1 MNIPFIKY
9 YKVNYLIVGIL
20 IAASIICLIKFGL
33 NLGID
38 FLGGSILEVQFSVQ
52 GLPTGKAGGPA
63 SGGEIRPANSVIQ
76 EKLNSLNLGEITIQP
91 TGERGVI
98 LRLKN
103 IDEATHEQ
111 ILSSLNEISIVE
123 EKRFES
129 IGPAIGRELREKTI
143 ILITISLISLL
154 IYIAI
159 AFRKLKWPIAGWQ
172 YGLVSIITLAIDVLI
187 PFLVLVLLGKFYNV
201 QFNIP
206 IVAALLTILGYTIN
220 DKVIVFDR
228 VRENLLKSKIES
240 FTETVDQSL
249 NQIIGRSLS
258 TGFCTLLVLFSI
270 FLFGGETLK
279 YFSLTLIIGIVVGTY
294 TSLFIASALLVSW
307 ETRKRG

>member
-1 MNIPFIKY
+1 MNIPFLKY

-38 FLGGSILEVQFSVQ
+38 FLGGTILELSFE
-52 GLPTGKAGGPA
+52 T
-63 SGGEIRPANSVIQ
+63 RPANSVIQ
-76 EKLNSLNLGEITIQP
+76 ESLNNLNLGEIIIQP
-91 TGERGVI
+91 TGERNII
-98 LRLKN
+98 LRLKDIN
-103 IDEATHEQ
+103 ENTHQEM
-111 ILSSLNEISIVE
+111 LSNLNRISELE
-123 EKRFES
+123 EVRFES
-129 IGPAIGRELREKTI
+129 IGPAIGKELKEKTM
-143 ILITISLISLL
+143 ILIVISLIALFL
-154 IYIAI
+154 YIAI
-159 AFRKLKWPIAGWQ
+159 AFRKLKWPISGWQ
-172 YGLVSIITLAIDVLI
+172 YGMVSIATLFIDVLI

-228 VRENLLKSKIES
+228 VRENILTTRSDNFS
-240 FTETVDQSL
+240 ETVNSSL

-258 TGFCTLLVLFSI
+258 TGFCTLLVLFVI

-279 YFSLTLIIGIVVGTY
+279 YFSLTLIIGIIVGTY
-294 TSLFIASALLVSW
+294 TSLFVASSLLISW
-307 ETRKRG
+307 DRLRKRSY